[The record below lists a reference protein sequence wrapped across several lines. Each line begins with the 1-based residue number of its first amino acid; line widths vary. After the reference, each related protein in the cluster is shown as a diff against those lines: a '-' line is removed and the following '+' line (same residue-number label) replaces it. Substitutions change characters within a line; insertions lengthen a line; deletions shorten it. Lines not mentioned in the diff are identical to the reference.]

1 MENSWGTVLF
11 EFLSL
16 MVLKKKIVNYYE
28 TNLVIYRAL
37 RILNLELTL
46 LCNKD
51 YKFPVF
57 WELIHNK

>member
-1 MENSWGTVLF
+1 
-11 EFLSL
+11 